1 MSKLDEK
8 VGKYLDDLKSKV
20 GENDPDVD
28 LLRKITESL
37 GPSIYNADAETVAS
51 TSESEL
57 DTVKRNFIDKKLGIS
72 DQSKANEA
80 LNQVLEKYGKS
91 NRNKYR
97 VVIYYLLTKHFKKES
112 VFK

>member
-8 VGKYLDDLKSKV
+8 VGQYIDDLKSKI
-20 GENDPDVD
+20 GESNPDVD
-28 LLRKITESL
+28 LLRKIAESL

-51 TSESEL
+51 SSESEL
-57 DTVKRNFIDKKLGIS
+57 ETVKKNFIDKKLGIS
-72 DQSKANEA
+72 DDSKANEA

-97 VVIYYLLTKHFKKES
+97 VVIYYLLTKHFSKES